1 MLRGATSPVSLTLP
15 ESSNC
20 SPAVSTHI
28 PPVATPQLPD
38 SDSQL
43 KLLWECI
50 KVKPHLK
57 RRGRPK
63 HSSKLWHSKK
73 RKASQPNKEN
83 QHPPQSQSQEKKR
96 KDDYPEDDAP
106 PSKLLKSDTM
116 AEGCSKVSD
125 KKIYIRGTPA
135 YRARLRHKRK
145 ERNDPSEIVKIGD
158 GNDEELTE
166 ISMNHQWEFDLK
178 ILQSNSWLND
188 KLINAGMNLL
198 KSAYPHVQGMQ
209 DCMMSDTLNFEPP
222 NSDFV
227 QILNCARNHWI
238 CVSTVGCQPGRINV
252 FDSMC
257 TGDIPLGTKE
267 AIASLLCTAKKSITR
282 VS

>member
-1 MLRGATSPVSLTLP
+1 
-15 ESSNC
+15 
-20 SPAVSTHI
+20 
-28 PPVATPQLPD
+28 
-38 SDSQL
+38 
-43 KLLWECI
+43 
-50 KVKPHLK
+50 
-57 RRGRPK
+57 
-63 HSSKLWHSKK
+63 
-73 RKASQPNKEN
+73 
-83 QHPPQSQSQEKKR
+83 
-96 KDDYPEDDAP
+96 
-106 PSKLLKSDTM
+106 M

-227 QILNCARNHWI
+227 QILNCARNPWI

-252 FDSMC
+252 FD
-257 TGDIPLGTKE
+257 TGHIPLGTKE
-267 AIASLLCTAKKSITR
+267 AIASLLCTAKKSITLVFPDVQQQPNSCDCGLFALAYASSVWQFR
-282 VS
+282 SCNY

>member
-15 ESSNC
+15 ESSNH

-63 HSSKLWHSKK
+63 HSSKFWPSKK

-83 QHPPQSQSQEKKR
+83 QHPPQSQSQERKR

-125 KKIYIRGTPA
+125 KKIHIRGTPA
-135 YRARLRHKRK
+135 YRARLRCKRK
-145 ERNDPSEIVKIGD
+145 VRNDPGLL
-158 GNDEELTE
+158 EEMWSL
-166 ISMNHQWEFDLK
+166 NLK
-178 ILQSNSWLND
+178 EQYTCQ
-188 KLINAGMNLL
+188 LL
-198 KSAYPHVQGMQ
+198 H
-209 DCMMSDTLNFEPP
+209 
-222 NSDFV
+222 
-227 QILNCARNHWI
+227 
-238 CVSTVGCQPGRINV
+238 
-252 FDSMC
+252 
-257 TGDIPLGTKE
+257 
-267 AIASLLCTAKKSITR
+267 
-282 VS
+282 